1 MTGKRPAPF
10 NLNPGRVVSPDFFP
24 RHPICHNE
32 LRRRII
38 VKICVLASSSSGN
51 SAFIRTSTTRILVD
65 AGLSKRDLFARL
77 AAIDE
82 QCDTMDA
89 ILVTHEHSDHVS
101 GLVSLARQLNA
112 PIYITRLTA
121 PAIPWGEYTPKL
133 DCFQAGT
140 TFTIGDIEI
149 DSFTIP
155 HDAIDPVGFCFRTHG
170 IKIGIVTDLGY
181 LPDSI
186 KFHLRG
192 TDLLVL
198 ESNHDLEML
207 KVGPYPWSV
216 KQRVMGRKGHLSN
229 DVVSD
234 FIRLDLDSTIST
246 LVLGHLSEHN
256 NHPEIVRYT
265 AGRALDKAGR
275 ALFTRLVVA
284 EPKQQTEV
292 FTY

>member
-1 MTGKRPAPF
+1 MLATMA
-10 NLNPGRVVSPDFFP
+10 VS
-24 RHPICHNE
+24 
-32 LRRRII
+32 
-38 VKICVLASSSSGN
+38 VTVLASGSKGNCTLVSSSG
-51 SAFIRTSTTRILVD
+51 TRLLID
-65 AGLSKRDLFARL
+65 AGLSCRELLRRL
-77 AAIDE
+77 LLCGHDACGI
-82 QCDTMDA
+82 DA
-89 ILVTHEHSDHVS
+89 ILITHEHTDHVA
-101 GLVSLARQLNA
+101 GLRVLARRLKI
-112 PIYITRLTA
+112 PVYITASTYQ
-121 PAIPWGEYTPKL
+121 EYQRGARDAAGHRVNL
-133 DCFQAGT
+133 DRREVFSAGSGFQV
-140 TFTIGDIEI
+140 GDITVTP
-149 DSFTIP
+149 FTIP

-234 FIRLDLDSTIST
+234 FIRIDLDSSIST

-256 NHPEIVRYT
+256 NHPEIVRNV

>member
-1 MTGKRPAPF
+1 
-10 NLNPGRVVSPDFFP
+10 
-24 RHPICHNE
+24 
-32 LRRRII
+32 
-38 VKICVLASSSSGN
+38 VLASSSSGN
-51 SAFIRTSTTRILVD
+51 STFIRTEKTRILVD
-65 AGLSKRDLFARL
+65 AGLAKRDILARL

-82 QCDTMDA
+82 DAEKLNA

-101 GLVSLARQLNA
+101 GLVTLARQVNV
-112 PIYITRLTA
+112 PIFITRLTA

-140 TFTIGDIEI
+140 TFTVGDIDV

-155 HDAIDPVGFCFRTHG
+155 HDAIDPVGFCFRSQG
-170 IKIGIVTDLGY
+170 VKVGLVTDLGY
-181 LPDSI
+181 VTDSI

-192 TDLLVL
+192 ANLLVL

-229 DVVSD
+229 DVVCG
-234 FIRLDLDSTIST
+234 FIRSDLDSSIDT

-256 NHPEIVRYT
+256 NHPEIVRNM
-265 AGRALDKAGR
+265 AVGALDRAGR

-292 FTY
+292 FAY